1 MIRRPPRST
10 RTYTLFPYTTLF
22 RSFVGQIVIL
32 LVHAIDLVFFLE
44 ILIVRSGELGNSGV
58 GHEIQ
63 RWRVQ
68 RGRLIEH
75 IFNGRSCRW
84 RPVFHDQFVEHV
96 PGGLIRNPRSFIGD
110 YALTLFLDA
119 FCVFETEDRDPIGR
133 RSEERRVGKECVST
147 CRSRWAPYH
156 YKKNRNKNRQTDQE
170 TQDKHIED
178 RREQRIRRK
187 R

>member
-1 MIRRPPRST
+1 MRISDWSSDVCSSD
-10 RTYTLFPYTTLF
+10 L
-22 RSFVGQIVIL
+22 GQIVIL
-32 LVHAIDLVFFLE
+32 LVHAIYLVFFLE

-68 RGRLIEH
+68 RGRLIEQ

-96 PGGLIRNPRSFIGD
+96 PGGLIRN
-110 YALTLFLDA
+110 
-119 FCVFETEDRDPIGR
+119 

-147 CRSRWAPYH
+147 GQSGWSPTH
-156 YKKNRNKNRQTDQE
+156 
-170 TQDKHIED
+170 
-178 RREQRIRRK
+178 
-187 R
+187 